1 MEFYK
6 INAINNET
14 IKLKEWF
21 WKQVE
26 ASIRTIF
33 GKYGIAFPNIA
44 LVQEFEHLINIYIV
58 RPNIETLEDAVKWEK
73 CKVFIIDELGTH
85 AEANSRDEYDGENYL
100 TYTFKII

>member
-21 WKQVE
+21 WKQME

-33 GKYGIAFPNIA
+33 LKYGFDFPEIVF
-44 LVQEFEHLINIYIV
+44 VQEFDHLVVVQIM
-58 RPNIETLEDAVKWEK
+58 RPNFDTLEDAAKWQK
-73 CKVFIIDELGTH
+73 SRVYILDELSLQ
-85 AEANSRDEYDGENYL
+85 AEANSTDEYDGENYL